1 MSDPITDVVFNLSSL
16 GNNSKEATAP
26 GHAAVTDATP
36 RGVPCYYD
44 SITGQWIA
52 EISKEDQE
60 NREISLEVARK
71 TMEDQIFLKNAGFI
85 ET

>member
-1 MSDPITDVVFNLSSL
+1 MADPITDNVFCLSPM
-16 GNNSKEATAP
+16 GNNTVEALAD
-26 GHAAVTDATP
+26 GHATDIDTTP

-71 TMEDQIFLKNAGFI
+71 TMDDQAFLTTAGFI
-85 ET
+85 NS